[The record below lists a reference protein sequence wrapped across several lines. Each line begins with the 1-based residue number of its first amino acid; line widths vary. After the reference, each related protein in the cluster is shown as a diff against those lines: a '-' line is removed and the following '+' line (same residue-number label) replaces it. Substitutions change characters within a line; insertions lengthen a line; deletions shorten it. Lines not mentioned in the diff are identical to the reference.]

1 MKIRTAKLTQIEKM
15 EVIEEEAVLSPLLE
29 GMCLI
34 EMEAVGIC
42 GSDLHYYLHGGLG
55 SFKQRLPMEMGH
67 EPAGVIV
74 ESKSK
79 KFEAGDRVAIEP
91 GLSCGN
97 SCRSCEKGRH
107 NLCTHVK
114 FMGETDLG
122 ALRDYMVIDERQLQK
137 IPDEMSFEEAALMEP
152 IGIGL
157 HCMNR
162 INPQIGDSLTI
173 FGAGMIGIS
182 ALLVAKKI
190 GIKNV
195 IMVDPLENRL
205 RIAKKYGA
213 TDTLTAD
220 ENCLQNIKDLTN
232 GEGTSICIDAAG
244 KEITINNC
252 FSAASLGGKVAI
264 MGIPTEDYVSLN
276 PHKMRIKELDIINVR
291 RNNLTL
297 PQCVEMFA
305 EDREIFELVSKRSEL
320 EEVQSSFESCVNNPQ
335 DAMKHIIYF
344 GK

>member
-1 MKIRTAKLTQIEKM
+1 MKIRTAKLTQVGKM
-15 EVIEEEAVLSPLLE
+15 EIIEEEAILSPLPE
-29 GMCLI
+29 GACLV

-55 SFKQRLPMEMGH
+55 SFKQKLPMEMGH
-67 EPAGVIV
+67 EPAGVVV
-74 ESKSK
+74 ESESK
-79 KFEAGDRVAIEP
+79 KFKEGNRVAIEP

-97 SCRSCEKGRH
+97 NCRSCEKGRH
-107 NLCTHVK
+107 NLCAHVK
-114 FMGETDLG
+114 FMGATDLG
-122 ALRDYMVIDERQLQK
+122 AFRDYMVINERQLQK
-137 IPDEMSFEEAALMEP
+137 IPDGMSFEEASLMEP

-190 GIKNV
+190 GIKNI
-195 IMVDPLENRL
+195 IMVDPLENR
-205 RIAKKYGA
+205 RQIAKKHGA
-213 TDTLTAD
+213 TDVLAAD
-220 ENCLQNIKDLTN
+220 QDCLQNIKDLTH
-232 GEGTSICIDAAG
+232 GEGTSICVDAAG

-252 FSAASLGGKVAI
+252 LSAASLGGKVAI
-264 MGIPTEDYVSLN
+264 MGIPTEDYISLN

-305 EDREIFELVSKRSEL
+305 EDRTIFELVSKCSEL
-320 EEVQSSFESCVNNPQ
+320 EDIQSSFESCVNNPQ
-335 DAMKHIIYF
+335 DVMKHVINF
-344 GK
+344 SK